1 MRETSLEDFLDGSK
15 AAGESIA
22 GEAPE
27 DASNERADPSGETAE
42 GSERDTENEGHSDLA
57 TATYAWTPER
67 ANCAACGT
75 AVERR
80 WRDDGR
86 LVCADCKNW

>member
-15 AAGESIA
+15 ADQGSTA

-27 DASNERADPSGETAE
+27 DASEESAEHSGQTTERNERAASETE
-42 GSERDTENEGHSDLA
+42 SPDLA
-57 TATYAWTPER
+57 AATYAWTQDQ
-67 ANCAACGT
+67 ADCTACGT

-80 WRDDGR
+80 WRDDGQ
-86 LVCADCKNW
+86 LVCADCKTW